1 MSTKLKNVDY
11 DEVHVANAHIETL
24 FNLFEKGISKDK
36 IVIANPKVYEVYRHE
51 RGGYVDVT
59 TNLLRTKFDIKKIVE
74 SF

>member
-51 RGGYVDVT
+51 KGGGMWMSQP
-59 TNLLRTKFDIKKIVE
+59 IC
-74 SF
+74 